1 MEVFMVLALDVGN
14 TQIYGG
20 LFDSN
25 KLVFKFRKNTK
36 ETFSSDEIG
45 LFLKSVL
52 RENGYNPDS
61 IEDSAICSVVPD
73 RNHSIVN
80 GIRKYFNHDPFLLEP
95 GTKTGLKIK
104 YKNPHEVGSDR
115 IANAVAATKL
125 HPYNN
130 LIIVDFGTATT
141 FCVISKSS
149 EYLGGVII
157 PGIRISMESLEKQ
170 TAKLPRVEIK
180 SSDSSYG
187 KTTVES
193 IQVGLYHGQIGMI
206 KEITK
211 NIINEAFHGIKP
223 IIIGTGGFSTLF
235 SNSELF
241 DIVDSNLV
249 LNGLFEI
256 LKMNREINETN
267 SLKIKNS

>member
-1 MEVFMVLALDVGN
+1 
-14 TQIYGG
+14 
-20 LFDSN
+20 
-25 KLVFKFRKNTK
+25 
-36 ETFSSDEIG
+36 
-45 LFLKSVL
+45 
-52 RENGYNPDS
+52 
-61 IEDSAICSVVPD
+61 
-73 RNHSIVN
+73 
-80 GIRKYFNHDPFLLEP
+80 
-95 GTKTGLKIK
+95 
-104 YKNPHEVGSDR
+104 
-115 IANAVAATKL
+115 
-125 HPYNN
+125 
-130 LIIVDFGTATT
+130 
-141 FCVISKSS
+141 
-149 EYLGGVII
+149 
-157 PGIRISMESLEKQ
+157 MESLEKQ
-170 TAKLPRVEIK
+170 TAKLPRVGIK

-256 LKMNREINETN
+256 LKMNRKINETN